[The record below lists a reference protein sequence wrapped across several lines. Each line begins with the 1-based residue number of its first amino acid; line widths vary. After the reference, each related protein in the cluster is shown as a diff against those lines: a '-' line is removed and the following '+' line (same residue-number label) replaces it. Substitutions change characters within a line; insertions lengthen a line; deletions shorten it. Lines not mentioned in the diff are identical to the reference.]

1 MHEVHCINSLVRG
14 RPAVARNRIHPAG
27 PSSVSDPSLRLY
39 IYGIYATVFFMSR
52 APARS
57 NKIRDESLLVRI
69 DRRSKALL
77 RKAAAAT
84 GLSISDYVRSR
95 VVPLARQDVVEADT
109 GVLKLSR
116 DDQIALWRA
125 LQSPPNPTAAQRSL
139 GKLIRSVR

>member
-1 MHEVHCINSLVRG
+1 
-14 RPAVARNRIHPAG
+14 
-27 PSSVSDPSLRLY
+27 
-39 IYGIYATVFFMSR
+39 MSR
-52 APARS
+52 APARA
-57 NKIRDESLLVRI
+57 NRIRDESLLVRV

-77 RKAAAAT
+77 RRAAAAK

-95 VVPLARQDVVEADT
+95 VVPLARQDIVEADT

-125 LQSPPNPTAAQRSL
+125 LQSPPPPTAAQRGL